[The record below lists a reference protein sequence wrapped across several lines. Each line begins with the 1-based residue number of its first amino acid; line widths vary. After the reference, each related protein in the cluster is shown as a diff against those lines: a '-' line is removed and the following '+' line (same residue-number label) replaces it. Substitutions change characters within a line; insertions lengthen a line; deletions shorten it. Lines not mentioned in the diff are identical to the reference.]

1 MTKRLAHLLLIGILL
16 GPALNAAEK
25 IDSDMNW
32 KIRREATDNSHVM
45 FLMHHLTDIHG
56 PRLTGSPGFTA
67 ACTWAMDQLKQWG
80 MQNEHLEKW
89 DFGHPGW
96 GSDRYSVRVVSPFRS
111 ILNARVIAW
120 TPGTNGT
127 VRAPVIQ
134 MKLPEKPTQEILAA
148 YLDRNR
154 ENVRGKFVLAG
165 AHKVIP
171 IAFNPPS
178 KRRDESELRTQYDPV
193 NPAPAGPPRA
203 AEQAADGPKIL
214 EPREI
219 DEKIDAFL
227 VEAGALIKVV
237 DAAREHGQIGI
248 SANRTY
254 NCSRAVPGIVIR
266 NEDYG
271 RIARTLSDGTP
282 VEMEIE
288 IVNSIYDIQPSLNV
302 VAEIPGT
309 DRQQEVVMLGAHLD
323 SWHIATGATDNA
335 AGVAVMMES
344 MRVLRKLGV
353 KPRRTIRIAL
363 WGGEEQGLLGSQA
376 YVKDHFGTF
385 EAPKPEFN
393 NLSAY
398 INIDSGTGRI
408 RGASVFGP
416 PAAAAILRET
426 LAPFEDM
433 GIVGVNTTNDRNH
446 RGTDSTSFSWAGLA
460 GINLSQDPLEYFS
473 HSWHTD
479 LDTYERVLEDDL
491 KQCVIA
497 AASLAYHLATRDEM
511 VPRFTGETMPKSGK

>member
-1 MTKRLAHLLLIGILL
+1 MNRRMAHLLLIGILL

-32 KIRREATDNSHVM
+32 KIRREATDNSHI
-45 FLMHHLTDIHG
+45 LSLLHHLTDIHG
-56 PRLTGSPGFTA
+56 LRVTGSPGFTA

-80 MQNEHLEKW
+80 MQNEHLEEW

-96 GSDRYSVRVVSPFRS
+96 GSDTHSIRVLSPFRS
-111 ILNARVIAW
+111 TVNARAIAW

-127 VRAPVIQ
+127 VRAPVLQ
-134 MKLPEKPTQEILAA
+134 LTFPEKPTQEILAA
-148 YLDRNR
+148 YLDRHR
-154 ENVRGKFVLAG
+154 ENVRGKIVLAG

-178 KRRDESELRTQYDPV
+178 KRRDESELRTQYDPE
-193 NPAPAGPPRA
+193 NPAPAGPQQTP
-203 AEQAADGPKIL
+203 ELPADGPKIL
-214 EPREI
+214 QQREI

-227 VEAGALIKVV
+227 VEAGALVKVV

-248 SANRTY
+248 SVNRTY
-254 NCSRAVPGIVIR
+254 NCSRAIPGIAIR

-271 RIARTLSDGTP
+271 RITRTLSDGMP
-282 VEMEIE
+282 VQMEIE

-309 DRQQEVVMLGAHLD
+309 DKQQEVVMLGAHID
-323 SWHIATGATDNA
+323 SWHTGTGATDNA
-335 AGVAVMMES
+335 SGVAVMMES
-344 MRVLRKLGV
+344 MRVLQKLGV

-385 EAPKPEFN
+385 EAPKPEFD

-398 INIDSGTGRI
+398 INLDSGTGRV

-416 PAAAAILRET
+416 PSAAAIVRET
-426 LAPFEDM
+426 LAPFADM
-433 GIVGVNTTNDRNH
+433 GVVGANSGNDRNH

-479 LDTYERVLEDDL
+479 LDTYERVLEGDL

-497 AASLAYHLATRDEM
+497 AASLAYHLAMRDER
-511 VPRFTGETMPKSGK
+511 VPRFTGETMPKPGK